1 MKNGNLS
8 GRKSRGSYDNKVKT
22 SPGRM
27 VEYYDSKKAQNFA
40 IDYDSESEV
49 WSVDREIVGTSIS
62 KVCRKVGIH
71 DETHRLIRHLQQ
83 HGYVFNTPLVYGTS
97 NIRNN
102 SKITDK
108 ELEKEDKELENEE
121 KENIIVYPKNVI
133 LYGPPGT
140 GKTFKT
146 INYALAI
153 IENKSLEE
161 IDEEDRSSLIE
172 LFNLYKENGQIEFIT
187 FHQNYAYEDF
197 IQGLRPNIK
206 DTNGSLAFEL
216 KDGIFK
222 KIADKALSKTKISVF
237 NKDES
242 HIDRNS
248 SGYDK
253 TKKEDTDNY
262 VIIIDEINRANISR
276 VFGELITLI
285 EEDKRFGQ
293 LNEMST
299 TLPSGEEFVVPPN
312 LYIIGTMNTADK
324 SIALID
330 IALRRRFDF
339 EKLYPDVDNVI
350 NSCKT
355 LFKKINTQVLELKG
369 PDFQIGHAYFM
380 ENGDKK
386 FNLKSIMNKR
396 VIPLLYEYFM
406 NDSETVKTI
415 LENSGIKTVNN
426 CGLFEFESYSDE

>member
-1 MKNGNLS
+1 VRIGGNIAMIKNLS
-8 GRKSRGSYDNKVKT
+8 GHDSRGKYDNTVKF
-22 SPGRM
+22 SPGKTA
-27 VEYYDSKKAQNFA
+27 EYLNKTKGQKFA
-40 IDYDSESEV
+40 IDYNAESQM
-49 WSVDREIVGTSIS
+49 WIVDEEIVGAMS
-62 KVCRKVGIH
+62 KLCKKVGIQN
-71 DETHRLIRHLQQ
+71 ETHSMIRFLQKN
-83 HGYVFNTPLVYGTS
+83 GYEFNTPLEGGTS
-97 NIRNN
+97 YVSTN
-102 SKITDK
+102 SPD
-108 ELEKEDKELENEE
+108 EKEELVKKE
-121 KENIIVYPKNVI
+121 KENIITFHKNII

-140 GKTFKT
+140 GKTYKT

-153 IENKSLEE
+153 IENKSFEE

-197 IQGLRPNIK
+197 IQGLRPSVKN
-206 DTNGSLAFEL
+206 TNGSLAFEL

-222 KIADKALSKTKISVF
+222 KIADKA
-237 NKDES
+237 
-242 HIDRNS
+242 
-248 SGYDK
+248 
-253 TKKEDTDNY
+253 KKEDTDNY

-285 EEDKRFGQ
+285 EEDKRFGE
-293 LNEMST
+293 LNEIST
-299 TLPSGEEFVVPPN
+299 TLPSGEKFVVPPN
-312 LYIIGTMNTADK
+312 LYIVGTMNTADK

-339 EKLYPDVDNVI
+339 EKLYPDEDKVV

-380 ENGDKK
+380 ENGNKK